1 MAIRIL
7 ARRIFKV
14 TFYIFI
20 SLGVG
25 RTLGS
30 PETWMNH
37 DLSNQLGHMIY
48 GPGEIGADNF
58 YDLYF
63 YISIITVFSLTTVIY
78 IPIMA
83 LFRKIR
89 KK

>member
-1 MAIRIL
+1 MAITTL
-7 ARRIFKV
+7 AHRIFKFA
-14 TFYIFI
+14 FYILL

-30 PETWMNH
+30 PEIWMND
-37 DLSNQLGHMIY
+37 DLSNQIGHIIY
-48 GPGEIGADNF
+48 GSGEIGADNF

-63 YISIITVFSLTTVIY
+63 YISIFTVFSITTVIY
-78 IPIMA
+78 ILTVA

-89 KK
+89 SK